1 MNRLCK
7 GKYIDTYMKK
17 ISHLVANLFDRYEYK
32 PLWLL
37 IFFSC
42 GDEMAGKADEGAI
55 SVAPSHPFFDHL
67 PVSRHRDMANLS
79 SSWESATVGNQT
91 PISKNRAQSPISR
104 STTPVPK
111 AGEPATIVAFKNA
124 RETFQKS
131 LSPKDQKSIMV
142 PTRPEDIVTEIE
154 KWRKKHSD
162 SKFAAGV
169 RSGLGQLQR
178 FSASIDMLAQGTP
191 SPGCLLWGSI
201 KFVLT
206 VSRRVIVTLCRSID
220 SYGPSDRLSP
230 TPNLARKWVFILEDH
245 PQ

>member
-1 MNRLCK
+1 
-7 GKYIDTYMKK
+7 
-17 ISHLVANLFDRYEYK
+17 
-32 PLWLL
+32 
-37 IFFSC
+37 
-42 GDEMAGKADEGAI
+42 MAGKADEGAI
-55 SVAPSHPFFDHL
+55 SVAPSRPFFDHL
-67 PVSRHRDMANLS
+67 LRTYSISQHQAMANLS
-79 SSWESATVGNQT
+79 SPWESTIVGSQT
-91 PISKNRAQSPISR
+91 PTSRNRAQSPISR

-111 AGEPATIVAFKNA
+111 AGDTATIVAFKNA

-154 KWRKKHSD
+154 KWRKRHSD

-206 VSRRVIVTLCRSID
+206 VSCRVIVALCPSFD
-220 SYGPSDRLSP
+220 MYGSSDR
-230 TPNLARKWVFILEDH
+230 
-245 PQ
+245 